1 MKKIKYAL
9 LQSVLTDEDGE
20 ETITILEAE
29 MPWSEEAENI
39 AIQEAYNGQY
49 EIYEDGMEAAV
60 QEMTPEERIAA
71 LEAKLAALTGE

>member
-71 LEAKLAALTGE
+71 LEAKLAALAGE

>member
-9 LQSVLTDEDGE
+9 LQSILTDEDGD
-20 ETITILEAE
+20 ETITVLEVE
-29 MPWSEEAENI
+29 MPWSEDAESI

-49 EIYEDGMEAAV
+49 EIYDDGMEAAV

>member
-9 LQSVLTDEDGE
+9 LQSILTDEDGE